1 MAFKKEVEIVEH
13 SQMEH
18 LKVFLVEMSSR
29 TPHGHND
36 LEIGILLDGTMDI
49 TVDEEH
55 YSLQKNDIYIISR
68 YQIHSFQKTSPKA
81 LILAFQ
87 IHESFYR
94 KVNSQL
100 HFLHVDR
107 NVLSEKEGIL
117 HEKVRS
123 GLLSCARWYFGNQP
137 FHDLKCASA
146 ILDIMYT
153 LFSNSYCSIISPRAA
168 DIMKQNSVRL
178 NHFTDYIGEHFA
190 EPISLEDLAQLENIS
205 PFYVSHYF
213 KDNLG
218 ISFQEYLS
226 NIRFRHAYSLVR
238 HTDLKIMDICME
250 SGFSSSRYL
259 NQMFQQKLGM
269 SVKEYRKA
277 EVKPHLLASS
287 GALPGANKQKAYDH
301 EQSAFLFKKIQ
312 KESISS

>member
-1 MAFKKEVEIVEH
+1 MTSKKEVEIIDH
-13 SQMEH
+13 SKMEH
-18 LKVFLVEMSSR
+18 LKIFLVEMSSR

-36 LEIGILLDGTMDI
+36 LEIGVLLDGTMEM
-49 TVDEEH
+49 TADEEH

-87 IHESFYR
+87 IHDSFYR
-94 KVNSQL
+94 KINAQL
-100 HFLHVDR
+100 HFLHIDH
-107 NVLSEKEGIL
+107 NVLSPEEGEL
-117 HEKVRS
+117 HTRIMSE
-123 GLLSCARWYFGNQP
+123 LFSCAEWYFGSQP
-137 FHDLKCASA
+137 FHDLKCASS
-146 ILDIMYT
+146 ILEILYT
-153 LFSNSYCSIISPRAA
+153 LFSCSYCSIISPRAA

-190 EPISLEDLAQLENIS
+190 EPISLEDLAALENIS
-205 PFYVSHYF
+205 SYYVSHYF

-218 ISFQEYLS
+218 ISFQEYLN

-238 HTDLKIMDICME
+238 HTDLKIMDICLE

-269 SVKEYRKA
+269 TVKEYRRA
-277 EVKPHLLASS
+277 EVKPEFLSTS
-287 GALPGANKQKAYDH
+287 TALPGANKQKAYDH
-301 EQSAFLFKKIQ
+301 EQSAFLFKKVTTT
-312 KESISS
+312 